1 MSFLSVLKVIGN
13 VFTKVAGINTQLQPI
28 ISAIPGGAAFETIF
42 NTVVSVEQMV
52 AAALGGT
59 PPPSS
64 PALSAAKKALAD
76 QIIASTPEGSALTPE
91 TRSAAIDNV
100 VTHLNGLQAIQTTV
114 AGGAA

>member
-1 MSFLSVLKVIGN
+1 MSFLSVLKTIGS
-13 VFTKVAGINTQLQPI
+13 VFEKIAGINNQLQPV

-64 PALSAAKKALAD
+64 PALAAAKKSLAD
-76 QIIASTPEGSALTPE
+76 QIIASTPQGAALTPE
-91 TRSAAIDNV
+91 VRSAAIENV
-100 VTHLNGLQAIQTTV
+100 VTHLNGLQEIQSTV
-114 AGGAA
+114 AGGVA